1 MAKWGMA
8 PSSTKATPGAYGS
21 LFKIPAMDSFVVKAV
36 NFAGITSLKKRRFS
50 SLPLNFPRLKM
61 YLRIKRKNFCVAFIF
76 LINAALK

>member
-36 NFAGITSLKKRRFS
+36 NFAGITSLNCLFQTKTILFVTVKFS
-50 SLPLNFPRLKM
+50 PIENVP
-61 YLRIKRKNFCVAFIF
+61 
-76 LINAALK
+76 